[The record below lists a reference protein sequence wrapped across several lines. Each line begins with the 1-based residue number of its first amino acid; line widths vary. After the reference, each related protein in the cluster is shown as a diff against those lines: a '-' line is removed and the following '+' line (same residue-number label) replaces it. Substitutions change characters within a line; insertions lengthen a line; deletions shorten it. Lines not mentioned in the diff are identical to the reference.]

1 MELKMTKIPFDI
13 ELAKQITSG
22 EIKGR
27 VVTLEHLSARIVC
40 WDARGDLPIVA
51 LINGDDEE
59 YSCKYTEKGLVVDG
73 YPSSDDLMLE
83 VPEYITFKDGDIISG
98 YDYILVCKE
107 PKWEWGFFCLD
118 GYVGIHSTTGGKL
131 YDDLKFENQ
140 KLFRFATEEEKGKLM
155 KALEES
161 VNVKHKAILKE
172 FFKEKKQRK
181 GEFTFKQPVLVR
193 SYSQYPWMPA
203 EFGYRGPSGYVVIG
217 GNIFEECIP
226 YNEETKHLMGTTDKW
241 EE

>member
-1 MELKMTKIPFDI
+1 MEPKMIKIPFDI
-13 ELAKQITSG
+13 ELAKKIVNG

-27 VVTLEHLSARIVC
+27 VVTLESLSARIVC
-40 WDARGDLPIVA
+40 WNARGELPIVA
-51 LINGDDEE
+51 LISGDDEE
-59 YSCKYTEKGLVVDG
+59 YPCKYTEKGIVVDG
-73 YPSSDDLMLE
+73 YPSSDDLMLK
-83 VPEYITFKDGDIISG
+83 VPEYITFKDGDIIAV
-98 YDYILVCKE
+98 YDNIIICKE
-107 PKWEWGFFCLD
+107 PKIESGVSSFSCYVCLNT
-118 GYVGIHSTTGGKL
+118 TTGMITDSVTL
-131 YDDLKFENQ
+131 FDQKFS
-140 KLFRFATEEEKGKLM
+140 RFATEEEKDKLM
-155 KALEES
+155 KALKES
-161 VNVKHKAILKE
+161 NNVKYEAVLKE

-181 GEFTFKQPVLVR
+181 NEFTFKQPVLVR

>member
-83 VPEYITFKDGDIISG
+83 VPEYITFKDGDIIAV
-98 YDYILVCKE
+98 YDNIIICKE
-107 PKWEWGFFCLD
+107 PKIETGVSSFSSYVCLNT
-118 GYVGIHSTTGGKL
+118 TTGMITDCVTL
-131 YDDLKFENQ
+131 FEQKFS
-140 KLFRFATEEEKGKLM
+140 RFATEEEKDKLM
-155 KALEES
+155 KALQES
-161 VNVKHKAILKE
+161 NNVKYKAILKE

-181 GEFTFKQPVLVR
+181 GEFTFKQTVLVR